1 MTTAEPPKY
10 HGNSLEGTRVLVVE
24 DEFYIAD
31 DLARCLREAGAVVL
45 GPVPSVDRA
54 LEAIADEA
62 PDCAV
67 LDLNL
72 HGDSAAPIAERLNE
86 LRIPFA
92 ISTGYDRPPVPDR
105 FQSVP
110 RCEKPFDPAELIRVL
125 ARLSPG

>member
-1 MTTAEPPKY
+1 MTATESRKY
-10 HGNSLEGTRVLVVE
+10 HGNRLEGTRVLVVE

-31 DLARCLREAGAVVL
+31 DLARCLKEAGAIVL

-54 LEAIADEA
+54 LEVIAEEA

-72 HGDSAAPIAERLNE
+72 HGDSAGPIAQRLNE

-92 ISTGYDRPPVPDR
+92 ISTGYDRPTVPDE

-110 RCEKPFDPAELIRVL
+110 RCEKPFDPSELIKVL